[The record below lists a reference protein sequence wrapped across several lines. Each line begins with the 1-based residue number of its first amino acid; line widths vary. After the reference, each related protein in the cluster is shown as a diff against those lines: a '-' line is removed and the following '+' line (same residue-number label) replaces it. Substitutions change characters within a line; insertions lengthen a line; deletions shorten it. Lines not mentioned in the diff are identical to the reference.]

1 MIRAID
7 ELAVIAVCP
16 YPDQKK
22 AAWGQ
27 APSPTL
33 SSPALPRTEQERC
46 SMMTRDLNKGNSPWA
61 YECVCVNIVCRCAC
75 VIHRYIINLCVSGRW
90 QLYTPPSLLCF
101 CLSALGDQCGT
112 RVT

>member
-33 SSPALPRTEQERC
+33 SSPAPAQDRAGKVFHDDRGSEQR
-46 SMMTRDLNKGNSPWA
+46 KQPVG
-61 YECVCVNIVCRCAC
+61 V
-75 VIHRYIINLCVSGRW
+75 
-90 QLYTPPSLLCF
+90 
-101 CLSALGDQCGT
+101 
-112 RVT
+112 